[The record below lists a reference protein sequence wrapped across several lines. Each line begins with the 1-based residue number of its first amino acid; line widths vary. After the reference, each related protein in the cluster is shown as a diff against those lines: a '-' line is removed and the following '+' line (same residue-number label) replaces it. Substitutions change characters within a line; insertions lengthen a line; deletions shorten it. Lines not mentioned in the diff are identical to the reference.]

1 MTKKILTIL
10 LAFAMLAA
18 TACSQDSTSEPTK
31 NSISVS
37 DSSQV
42 NPESENSSESDTG
55 SSSDSE
61 SENSTDDN
69 SVVTSKTT
77 STTSDATVTKNS
89 NTPKATTTTKT
100 SESDA
105 GTTTTPAI
113 TTTDASI
120 TRIATEITVPQ
131 TATSKA
137 ATTTRTTTKATAKA
151 TTQATQKPVVTTTT
165 KATTKPVTTT
175 TKTTTAKPS
184 SDKVIYQK
192 VYQNPN
198 NEMYYYVTET
208 QSRHAICEKGI
219 ASMAAEINKIR
230 KANGLNTLKVNPL
243 LTKAAMIRAR
253 ELAETYVKYGG
264 ISHTRPNGKQASSV
278 IWEVGYDGNAFE
290 NAYYAFDWID
300 WKECLRVWLNS
311 PDHKRNILDKG
322 HEVMGLAIIN
332 VTVRNEYMRTGSQR
346 TFAIQLF
353 D

>member
-1 MTKKILTIL
+1 MCSVRNVFYKERYKMTKKVISAILALT
-10 LAFAMLAA
+10 MLFM
-18 TACSQDSTSEPTK
+18 TACGQA
-31 NSISVS
+31 
-37 DSSQV
+37 DSSDDIKETTSITTVEQAQT
-42 NPESENSSESDTG
+42 EDT
-55 SSSDSE
+55 SSDSE
-61 SENSTDDN
+61 PAGTTEETTTTTASE
-69 SVVTSKTT
+69 TSEKEEKTSSQT
-77 STTSDATVTKNS
+77 ERTEE
-89 NTPKATTTTKT
+89 KATTTTKT
-100 SESDA
+100 SEGNADTT
-105 GTTTTPAI
+105 TTTTPA
-113 TTTDASI
+113 
-120 TRIATEITVPQ
+120 AT
-131 TATSKA
+131 
-137 ATTTRTTTKATAKA
+137 TTTKATTRATTYKPVQTTKATTRA

-184 SDKVIYQK
+184 SDIARQTKYLNS
-192 VYQNPN
+192 YD
-198 NEMYYYVTET
+198 MYEIVTEYK
-208 QSRHAICEKGI
+208 SRHAICEKGI

-264 ISHTRPNGKQASSV
+264 ISHTRPNGEYASSV
-278 IWEVGYDGNAFE
+278 IWEVGYYGNAFE
-290 NAYYAFDWID
+290 NAYYAFEWID

-332 VTVRNEYMRTGSQR
+332 VKIRNQYEGEGGGGRF

>member
-1 MTKKILTIL
+1 MTKRLISAV
-10 LAFAMLAA
+10 LALAMLLSM
-18 TACSQDSTSEPTK
+18 TACGQDTTSEPTK

-42 NPESENSSESDTG
+42 NTESENSSESDTG

-100 SESDA
+100 SESNA

-131 TATSKA
+131 TTTSKA
-137 ATTTRTTTKATAKA
+137 ATTTRTTTKATTRA

-184 SDKVIYQK
+184 SDKIIYEVK
-192 VYQNPN
+192 YKTK
-198 NEMYYYVTET
+198 YGDYTYVTET